1 MSFDLEVKAAADKMM
16 VDAAKFVQ
24 KNYSKVCN
32 GIVADTPV
40 ITGKLINNWNAT
52 IGSPLAVDRSENG
65 FGRDSASSY
74 KAVAEK
80 ITPETIGQNFF
91 LTNGVEYANQVE
103 FGGER
108 EPNRQWQNPKG
119 MLRTNII
126 NAGTK

>member
-1 MSFDLEVKAAADKMM
+1 MSFDSEVKAAADKMM

-24 KNYSKVCN
+24 ENYSKVCN

-40 ITGKLINNWNAT
+40 ITGKLKNNWNAT
-52 IGSPLAVDRSENG
+52 IGSPLAADRSEDG
-65 FGRDSASSY
+65 FGLDSVSSY

-80 ITPETIGQNFF
+80 ITPATIGQKFF

-119 MLRTNII
+119 MLRNNII

>member
-1 MSFDLEVKAAADKMM
+1 MSFDSEVKAAADQMM
-16 VDAAKFVQ
+16 VDAAKFVE
-24 KNYSKVCN
+24 KNFSKVCN

-52 IGSPLAVDRSENG
+52 IGSPLAVDRSEG
-65 FGRDSASSY
+65 KSGQDSVSSY
-74 KAVAEK
+74 KAVAKE
-80 ITPETIGQNFF
+80 ITPKTIGQKFF
-91 LTNGVEYANQVE
+91 LTNGVEYANSVE